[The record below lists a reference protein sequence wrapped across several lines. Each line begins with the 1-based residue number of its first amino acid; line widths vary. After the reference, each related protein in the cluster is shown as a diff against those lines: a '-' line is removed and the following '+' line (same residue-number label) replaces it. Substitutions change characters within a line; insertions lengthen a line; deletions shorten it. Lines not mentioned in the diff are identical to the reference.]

1 MIQLLIGLCFV
12 LAFLIIP
19 ILIGVL
25 IIFIINNF
33 INKREYYDWYNI
45 FYYGW
50 RGFALIM
57 LTLICIIV
65 IWGIGD
71 IILLNFK

>member
-1 MIQLLIGLCFV
+1 MIQILIGICFV

-19 ILIGVL
+19 ILIGVFV
-25 IIFIINNF
+25 IFIINNF

-45 FYYGW
+45 FHYGW
-50 RGFALIM
+50 RGFALII
-57 LTLICIIV
+57 LTLICIII

>member
-19 ILIGVL
+19 ILIGLLV
-25 IIFIINNF
+25 IFINNNF
-33 INKREYYDWYNI
+33 INKPDYYDWCNI

-50 RGFALIM
+50 RGFGLIM
-57 LTLICIIV
+57 LTLICIII

>member
-12 LAFLIIP
+12 LSFFIIP
-19 ILIGVL
+19 ILIRLLV
-25 IIFIINNF
+25 IFINNNF
-33 INKREYYDWYNI
+33 INKPDYYDWYNI

-50 RGFALIM
+50 RGFGLIM
-57 LTLICIIV
+57 LTLICIII